1 MTIAH
6 KIATNALL
14 SLSLDRPSCKPLD
27 NILLKENVH
36 DQHRHH
42 DQGHHRAHHAVIG
55 SKLGADLI
63 QKTGNRHVC
72 GLRRKNSCVNK
83 SLYDHR
89 KAKIATV
96 AKAGRQTGIMMR

>member
-14 SLSLDRPSCKPLD
+14 SLSLDRPGCKPLD

-63 QKTGNRHVC
+63 QKTGNRPC
-72 GLRRKNSCVNK
+72 LRTAQEKQLRKQVVV
-83 SLYDHR
+83 R
-89 KAKIATV
+89 P
-96 AKAGRQTGIMMR
+96 